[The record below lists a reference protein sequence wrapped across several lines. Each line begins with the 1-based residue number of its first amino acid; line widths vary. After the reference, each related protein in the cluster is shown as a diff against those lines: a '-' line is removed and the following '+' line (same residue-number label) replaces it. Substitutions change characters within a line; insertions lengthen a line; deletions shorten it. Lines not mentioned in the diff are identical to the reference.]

1 MKNPIILTTLFL
13 SIGSAQAAS
22 LISLS
27 FSGTMTAIEQQTFVD
42 AAAYWNSVITGY
54 DLIYANGGVTTP
66 HALTINASV
75 VPIDG
80 VSGILGSAGP
90 TSTAYYDNTVGGS
103 PTMALF
109 YATAGEME
117 FDSADVAALTAN
129 NTFYGVVLHE
139 MAHVLGIGTLWSGNN
154 NVNGTTYPLYT
165 NGSGAYTGP
174 NALARWKTEFSQ
186 PSATTVPIELG
197 GGGGTA
203 NGHWNEVDNGNLN
216 TGFVSTLTGLDFR
229 QELMTGW
236 ASSAF
241 FVSGVTLGG
250 LDDLG
255 YTVDYSK
262 GGLVNHTV
270 TVPEISSL
278 LLCLGAIPWMMRR
291 RRSA

>member
-1 MKNPIILTTLFL
+1 MKNPIIFAALFF
-13 SIGSAQAAS
+13 SVSSAQAVS
-22 LISLS
+22 LISLN
-27 FSGTMTAIEQQTFVD
+27 FSGTMTPIERQTFVD
-42 AAAYWNSVITGY
+42 AADYWNSVITGY

-90 TSTAYYDNTVGGS
+90 TSSAYYDNTIAGS

-109 YATAGEME
+109 YATTGAME
-117 FDSADVAALTAN
+117 FDSADVSALTAN

-154 NVNGTTYPLYT
+154 NVNGTTYPIYS

-174 NALARWKTEFSQ
+174 NALARWKSEFSQ

-197 GGGGTA
+197 GGSGTA
-203 NGHWNEVDNGNLN
+203 NGHWNEVDNGASN
-216 TGFVSTLTGLDFR
+216 TGFVSNLYGYDFST
-229 QELMTGW
+229 ELMTGW
-236 ASSAF
+236 ASSSF
-241 FVSGVTLGG
+241 FISGVTLGG

-255 YTVDYSK
+255 YVVDYSK

-278 LLCLGAIPWMMRR
+278 LLCVGAIPWLMRR